1 MPYPS
6 EHTARVRDPDEFQPN
21 SFRSKTLPKSEG
33 GKGGVRMILGRLRE
47 ESTMTV
53 QAYRFPADSYSVEE
67 AKSWLQENDVTYI
80 SFEEASGAKAADLP
94 ELTLDDVTR
103 LVWDALT
110 PDEERKP
117 MKPYPMDVKI
127 YDDHMTYQFDGKHY
141 TRTYGI
147 VDGKLQLGEPVE
159 FEMVMRPAEAVKAI
173 EDGEQ
178 WIIEG
183 FGAPYYGPESGKDLA
198 GEYFSAKTDFG
209 LDYYPSRPV
218 VFHHGLTEKDPEV
231 IGQELSVEER
241 KGGKW
246 VRVLLDKSKAL
257 AKTAWELAK
266 KGKLFYSSGA
276 IAHLVRKATDG
287 HLDKWPVAE
296 WSLTPQP
303 INKYAVATAAAKSR
317 FKAIGIEFDDGAS
330 SDGGGEPPE
339 ERGEEMPP
347 VEETPTKKTGGVNV
361 GEVLTQEQLNVM
373 VAAAVKSAQE
383 QAATAS
389 KAAAEQ
395 AELEQLRKDVPDLRK
410 EVDALKAQ
418 MNRKG
423 IFPENEG
430 DDKVTV
436 IGSFWDKQ
444 DAADREMVAMMLQG
458 AGKPISEDLRRSLKG
473 GLQEGLAAA
482 APYLRQEGLLDAQ
495 VKAIALMDKT
505 DTANWVPANYE
516 QRVWDRLRLENRAAA
531 QFTNMD
537 LPTDSYYLPTGTAGP
552 TVYKVPEQT
561 AGTPTLST
569 GITTSQITDA
579 KVTFATGKMGCAV
592 WFSGELDEDGI
603 IPQLPIVRDQMAKAM
618 DEGVEGVLLNGDKTT
633 GTKSITVATAAT
645 TDACVIADGLRH
657 FGLVGATT
665 FKRDCGALDI
675 DDAIAIR
682 QLMGKYGIRPSDLV
696 WFCDYNTIYKIIGFD
711 EFMTVDKLGSKAV
724 VVAGEVGEL
733 LGSPLV
739 VSGEMNKYGAD
750 GKFHATPTTGILI
763 CAHKPS
769 WIVGWRR
776 RIKFGV
782 NYFDNVDST
791 RVTSL
796 LRMDFESFGTTYG
809 HACVG
814 YNITL

>member
-6 EHTARVRDPDEFQPN
+6 EHAARVRDPDDFQPN
-21 SFRSKTLPKSEG
+21 SFRSKTLP
-33 GKGGVRMILGRLRE
+33 GGVRLILGRLRD

-67 AKSWLQENDVTYI
+67 AKAWLKENDVKDI
-80 SFEEASGAKAADLP
+80 LFEEATGEEKAMRDMRNRKAQD
-94 ELTLDDVTR
+94 ELSLSDIQNMI
-103 LVWDALT
+103 WEALT
-110 PDEERKP
+110 PSEDRKP
-117 MKPYPMDVKI
+117 YAMDVDVYEDYI
-127 YDDHMTYQFDGKHY
+127 TYRFEGKRY
-141 TRTYGI
+141 IRNFAI
-147 VDGKLQLGEPVE
+147 IDGKLQLGEAVE
-159 FEMVMRPAEAVKAI
+159 AKVIVQPIGSVKAV

-183 FGAPYYGPESGKDLA
+183 FGAPYYGPEAGKDLV

-276 IAHLVRKATDG
+276 IAHLVRKAKDG

-303 INKYAVATAAAKSR
+303 INNYAVATAAAKAR
-317 FKAIGIEFDDGAS
+317 FEAIGIEFDDGAS
-330 SDGGGEPPE
+330 SDGGREPPE
-339 ERGEEMPP
+339 ERGERIPP
-347 VEETPTKKTGGVNV
+347 VKGTPKKKTGGIKM
-361 GEVLTQEQLNVM
+361 GEEITQEQLSTL
-373 VAAAVKSAQE
+373 VAAAVKSAQD
-383 QAATAS
+383 QAA
-389 KAAAEQ
+389 AAAKAE
-395 AELEQLRKDVPDLRK
+395 AEAKELEQLRKDIP
-410 EVDALKAQ
+410 ALQKQVEEMKGQ

-423 IFPENEG
+423 IFPEHEG
-430 DDKVTV
+430 DQNVTV
-436 IGSFWDKQ
+436 IGTFWDKQ
-444 DAADREMVAMMLQG
+444 APADREFAAMMLQG
-458 AGKPISEDLRRSLKG
+458 AGKPLSDELRMSLKG
-473 GLQEGLAAA
+473 GLEEGLPAA
-482 APYLRQEGLLDAQ
+482 APWLRMEGLLDSQ
-495 VKAIALMDKT
+495 MKAIALMDKT
-505 DTANWVPANYE
+505 DTANWVPSNYE

-537 LPTDSYYLPTGTAGP
+537 LPTDSYNLPTATAGP

-561 AGTPTLST
+561 AGTPTLAT
-569 GITTSQITDA
+569 GIITSQITDA

-633 GTKSITVATAAT
+633 GTTSITVATAAT

-657 FGLVGATT
+657 FGLVTPGT

-696 WFCDYNTIYKIIGFD
+696 WFCDYNTIYKIVGFD

-739 VSGEMNKYGAD
+739 VSGEMNKYGVD
-750 GKFHATPTTGILI
+750 GKFHATPTTGILM

-782 NYFDNVDST
+782 NYYDHLDAT
-791 RVTSL
+791 RVTAL
-796 LRMDFESFGTTYG
+796 LRMDFQTFGTTYG